1 MKHLTLK
8 KFRSTA
14 IIQKR
19 YLNEILMKSSSR
31 LMDNGLPFCVAD
43 GSSEIQCPC
52 LENFSG
58 AFCKECKEG
67 FYNFPECTRM
77 FQQFF
82 LGLNNY
88 STNVLMH
95 FLCGNLSK

>member
-1 MKHLTLK
+1 MFEPHH
-8 KFRSTA
+8 FFH
-14 IIQKR
+14 IQKKS
-19 YLNEILMKSSSR
+19 LTFNEILIKSSYR

-77 FQQFF
+77 FQLF
-82 LGLNNY
+82 
-88 STNVLMH
+88 
-95 FLCGNLSK
+95 